1 MENGK
6 KAQIFDKAKKEGATD
21 ALKRT
26 LRSFGNVLGNCLHDK
41 DYLAKVNRMKV
52 PAVCQTCK
60 RLSVVEFTNPG
71 LSHALMRE
79 NYTGTVNSCLRS
91 KKNH

>member
-6 KAQIFDKAKKEGATD
+6 KAQIFDKAKKEGVTD

-52 PAVCQTCK
+52 PAVCRTCN
-60 RLSVVEFTNPG
+60 RSSVVDLLILG
-71 LSHALMRE
+71 LA
-79 NYTGTVNSCLRS
+79 TF
-91 KKNH
+91 